1 MHPEISTL
9 PSKLFYDGRL
19 KDGPDMAANRLMPW
33 HSNTLFKPY
42 RFFDVADGRE
52 ETSRAF
58 SQLNR
63 AEVKVA
69 ITLYERLHQEFSS
82 KLDLDRRIGII
93 AMYDAQKREL
103 QREFAARFTNDIL
116 TRIDFGTVD
125 GFQGQEKDIII
136 VSCVRAGPGVQ
147 KIGHLVDI
155 RRMNVALTR
164 AKCSLLILGHAATLE
179 RSNDMWAKIVTDAR
193 DRSCL
198 IVSNNHHQ

>member
-1 MHPEISTL
+1 
-9 PSKLFYDGRL
+9 
-19 KDGPDMAANRLMPW
+19 MAAKRSTPW
-33 HSNTLFKPY
+33 HSNPFFRPY
-42 RFFDVADGRE
+42 QFFDVADGRE
-52 ETSRAF
+52 ETSRAH

-69 ITLYERLHQEFSS
+69 ITLYERLRREFPSS
-82 KLDLDRRIGII
+82 SDLDRRIGII

-103 QREFAARFTNDIL
+103 QREFAAKFTNDIL

-147 KIGHLVDI
+147 RIGHLVDL

-164 AKCSLLILGHAATLE
+164 ARCSLLILGHAATLE
-179 RSNDMWAKIVTDAR
+179 RSDNLWAKIVTDAR
-193 DRSCL
+193 ERSSL
-198 IVSNNHHQ
+198 TNVSGTYHQRTQIIEFFHRWI